1 MSDLHSV
8 VQKLVFKL
16 LHVENLLE
24 EVVQLLLAH
33 HLSIVEADDDDVD
46 VDADDDDVHDAD
58 DHLITQH

>member
-1 MSDLHSV
+1 M
-8 VQKLVFKL
+8 FKL

>member
-1 MSDLHSV
+1 M
-8 VQKLVFKL
+8 FKL

-46 VDADDDDVHDAD
+46 VDVDDGHDAD
-58 DHLITQH
+58 GHLITQH